1 LKSLLTLKKN
11 YKHDLKDKIKNYKI
25 FEKKARDKNKKFK
38 VEGPNKKLLY
48 IQIKNQELN
57 CKKTFTKGKITKLL
71 KSKLKGPNLKY

>member
-1 LKSLLTLKKN
+1 M
-11 YKHDLKDKIKNYKI
+11 KDKIESHKI

-38 VEGPNKKLLY
+38 VEGPNKKPLY

-57 CKKTFTKGKITKLL
+57 CKKTFTKGKIKKIP

>member
-1 LKSLLTLKKN
+1 LKK
-11 YKHDLKDKIKNYKI
+11 KQGT
-25 FEKKARDKNKKFK
+25 NKKFK